1 MRSINRK
8 AVRSGSRER
17 QSSTENDTAASL
29 IGQPAPLKTQANR
42 LKALKNGVW
51 FQYQQAVLR
60 LRGTAPKKILCD
72 NGRRHMTRM
81 KSFTLT
87 LGLATALSVGAAMA
101 ADPESCKTV
110 RLSDVGWTDIQ
121 ATTGVASV
129 LLNALGY
136 EAETIQ
142 LSVPVTYAS
151 LKNNDLDVFLGN
163 WMPSMTA
170 DIKEYTDE
178 GSVETI
184 SENLSGAG
192 YGIVVPT
199 YVAEAGVKTLTDIGK
214 FKDKFDGKIYGIE
227 AGNDGN
233 RIILEMIANP
243 ADNLEG
249 FELVESSEAGML
261 TQAEQLMKNKE
272 WIAFL
277 GWTPHPVMGA
287 MDITYLD
294 GMGDSGFGA
303 ATVHTNV
310 RKGYMTECPNIGKF
324 ISNLKF
330 TLDMEGEIMQ
340 KILDGGDANT
350 VAAEWLKANPDAI
363 APWIDGVTTF
373 DGGDAAAA
381 IKAAM

>member
-1 MRSINRK
+1 M
-8 AVRSGSRER
+8 SRMN
-17 QSSTENDTAASL
+17 SFAA
-29 IGQPAPLKTQANR
+29 G
-42 LKALKNGVW
+42 
-51 FQYQQAVLR
+51 
-60 LRGTAPKKILCD
+60 
-72 NGRRHMTRM
+72 
-81 KSFTLT
+81 
-87 LGLATALSVGAAMA
+87 LGLVAFLSSGVAFAG
-101 ADPESCKTV
+101 DPESCKTV

-129 LLNALGY
+129 LLTALGY
-136 EAETIQ
+136 EPDVKV

-184 SENLSGAG
+184 SQNLEGAG

-199 YVAEAGVKTLTDIGK
+199 YVADAGVKSLTDIGK
-214 FKDKFDGKIYGIE
+214 FKDKFDGKMYGIE

-233 RIILEMIANP
+233 RIMLDMIKDPANG
-243 ADNLEG
+243 LEG
-249 FELVESSEAGML
+249 FDLVESSEAGML
-261 TQAEQLMKNKE
+261 TQAEQSMKNNE

-277 GWTPHPVMGA
+277 GWTPHPIMGE
-287 MDITYLD
+287 MKITYLD

-310 RKGYMTECPNIGKF
+310 RKGYVEECPNVGKF
-324 ISNLKF
+324 IGNLKF
-330 TLDMEGEIMQ
+330 TLSSENTMMDEIL
-340 KILDGGDANT
+340 KGADANT
-350 VAAEWLKANPDAI
+350 AATAWLKANPDAVT
-363 APWIDGVTTF
+363 PWLEGVTTF

-381 IKAAM
+381 VKASLGM